1 MMRGFKV
8 FAYCI
13 LGLLLCSCV
22 DKEGQELKS
31 RLSEPISVP
40 SPKGKLSR
48 ASIEQYRDAELAYN
62 QRYVDELKKTLDNSF
77 EKQLEN
83 FDKNELG
90 FFSSYENMFHYIF
103 WNKQKFED
111 SWKVK
116 SSRYFN
122 TIDVKNDALSCY
134 ENYIHDV
141 SSIRK
146 NFYHNKNGVA
156 LPEMAKLDLP
166 TQDLYLGDL
175 KNHSR
180 NNLIIE
186 IGVEALVW
194 ILVLLILFL
203 LSLIIAVPTGG
214 LSLIVTVLTVI
225 ISIWLSIAND
235 NKLLNSLREQ
245 NSVVM
250 QADYSSILN
259 KLNENTYRF
268 YGK

>member
-1 MMRGFKV
+1 MMRGSKV

-48 ASIEQYRDAELAYN
+48 ASIEQYRDAELEYN

-122 TIDVKNDALSCY
+122 TIDVENDALSCY
-134 ENYIHDV
+134 EDYINDV
-141 SSIRK
+141 SLQYFGK
-146 NFYHNKNGVA
+146 F
-156 LPEMAKLDLP
+156 LP
-166 TQDLYLGDL
+166 
-175 KNHSR
+175 
-180 NNLIIE
+180 
-186 IGVEALVW
+186 
-194 ILVLLILFL
+194 
-203 LSLIIAVPTGG
+203 
-214 LSLIVTVLTVI
+214 
-225 ISIWLSIAND
+225 
-235 NKLLNSLREQ
+235 LN
-245 NSVVM
+245 
-250 QADYSSILN
+250 IH
-259 KLNENTYRF
+259 F
-268 YGK
+268 

>member
-1 MMRGFKV
+1 MMRATKV

-13 LGLLLCSCV
+13 LGLMLCSCV

-31 RLSEPISVP
+31 RLSEPISAP
-40 SPKGKLSR
+40 SPTGKLSQ
-48 ASIEQYRDAELAYN
+48 AAIKQYRDAELAYN
-62 QRYVDELKKTLDNSF
+62 QRYVDELKETLDNSF
-77 EKQLEN
+77 EKQLDN

-90 FFSSYENMFHYIF
+90 FFSSYGNMFRYIF
-103 WNKQKFED
+103 WSKQKFED

-122 TIDVKNDALSCY
+122 TIDVENDALSCY
-134 ENYIHDV
+134 EDYIQDV

-146 NFYHNKNGVA
+146 NFYQKKNGVA

-166 TQDLYLGDL
+166 AQDLYLGDL
-175 KNHSR
+175 KDHSR

-186 IGVEALVW
+186 VGVEALVW

-214 LSLIVTVLTVI
+214 LSLIVTVLTII
-225 ISIWLSIAND
+225 ISVWLSIAND
-235 NKLLNSLREQ
+235 NKLLDSLREQ

-250 QADYSSILN
+250 QADYTSILDS
-259 KLNENTYRF
+259 LNENTYRF